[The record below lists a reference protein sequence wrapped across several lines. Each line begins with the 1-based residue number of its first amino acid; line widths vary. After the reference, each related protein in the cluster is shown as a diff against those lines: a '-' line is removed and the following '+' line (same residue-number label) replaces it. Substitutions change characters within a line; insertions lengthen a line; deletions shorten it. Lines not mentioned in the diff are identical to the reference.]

1 MKLWGI
7 IGSIL
12 LSAVLLPAQVSAG
25 PLEEATAMV
34 KEGKALLAKAK
45 RARKSKRKEF
55 LIRGAGKY
63 ARAYL
68 ILTTGKAPAGSEALL
83 AEVKANVAE
92 LSARPDLV
100 AAREATRAQ
109 AIKAAAEGRLTD
121 AYDLFARMRDM
132 DPRDQSVEYILGVI
146 GQRMDAGRENA
157 Q

>member
-12 LSAVLLPAQVSAG
+12 LSVVLLPAQASAG

-34 KEGKALLAKAK
+34 KEGKSLLAKAK
-45 RARKSKRKEF
+45 RARKSKRKEL

-68 ILTTGKAPAGSEALL
+68 ILTTGKAPEGSESLL

-100 AAREATRAQ
+100 AAREATRVK

-132 DPRDQSVEYILGVI
+132 DPRDQSIEYILGVI